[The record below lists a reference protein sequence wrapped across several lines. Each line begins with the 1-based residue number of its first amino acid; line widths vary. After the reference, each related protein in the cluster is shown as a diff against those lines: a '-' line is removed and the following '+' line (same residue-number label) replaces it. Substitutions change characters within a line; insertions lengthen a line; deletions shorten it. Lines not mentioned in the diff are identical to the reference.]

1 MEAGSLRVGERI
13 LAKGSMLAQS
23 SGRARTH
30 APRII
35 VTTKYHPF
43 GAYKNVEGYEY
54 MRVARARLVVEAALN
69 EIPYD
74 EFVHAL
80 KHNQG
85 LSATFRYIP
94 TDFEVHHDDENTLN
108 DDLSNLVVLS
118 KAEHARLHDQRANFR
133 FDAIRELTI
142 RKIESVEDEMTYDVQ
157 MESPANNFCANGLL
171 VHNCGKTFAV
181 KAWQQQEKGL
191 MLCATTGIAAINL
204 GGTTINAALGYFD
217 SKSLQESYTN
227 GFLTARLGRLWKA
240 GVRRLVVDEVS
251 MLSGDQL
258 TFLVKGVEEV
268 NGRGYVLGKWD
279 EEDETEPPAMGLTLV
294 GDFAQL
300 PPVKEPFAWESPE
313 WPRFAE
319 HTVTLSEIRRQTDAD
334 FVQALRQA
342 RVGNGAAVLEA
353 LRGQLHDQ
361 TDDQFEGPTLF
372 AKNDAVDR
380 YNWIRLSRVQG
391 QDLYFESRRE
401 GEQRSEWGNPKKEPS
416 TWGIPI
422 RLHTKVGALVMIL
435 ANEREE
441 GPPPQPFIYVNGD
454 LGEVTGGDA
463 CHAVVRLQRTGQE
476 VDVTYTRREVLQ
488 PIDSA
493 RRKELR
499 DQGQQGR
506 ITENGKF
513 EITGWIEYLP
523 LRTAY
528 ASTVHKS
535 QGLSLDR
542 LQVNI
547 RDAFFKTGG
556 MLYVALSRCRTRE
569 GLRIVGSEA
578 ALIERCA
585 ADPRLKAW
593 L

>member
-1 MEAGSLRVGERI
+1 MGQAPFEYVCGPAGS
-13 LAKGSMLAQS
+13 
-23 SGRARTH
+23 
-30 APRII
+30 
-35 VTTKYHPF
+35 
-43 GAYKNVEGYEY
+43 
-54 MRVARARLVVEAALN
+54 
-69 EIPYD
+69 
-74 EFVHAL
+74 
-80 KHNQG
+80 
-85 LSATFRYIP
+85 
-94 TDFEVHHDDENTLN
+94 
-108 DDLSNLVVLS
+108 
-118 KAEHARLHDQRANFR
+118 
-133 FDAIRELTI
+133 
-142 RKIESVEDEMTYDVQ
+142 
-157 MESPANNFCANGLL
+157 
-171 VHNCGKTFAV
+171 GKTYLTREYA
-181 KAWQQQEKGL
+181 AAHRGTL
-191 MLCATTGIAAINL
+191 LTATTGIAAINL
-204 GGTTINAALGYFD
+204 GGTTVNACLGFFD
-217 SKSLQESYTN
+217 TKSLQESYTN

-300 PPVKEPFAWESPE
+300 PPVKEPFAWQSPE

-319 HTVTLSEIRRQTDAD
+319 HTVTLREIRRQTDQA

-342 RVGNGAAVLEA
+342 RVGNGVAVLEA
-353 LRGQLHDQ
+353 LRSQLHAQ

-372 AKNDAVDR
+372 AKNAEVDR

-391 QDLYFESRRE
+391 ADLYFESRRD
-401 GEQRSEWGNPKKEPS
+401 GDQRSEWGNPKKEPS

-435 ANEREE
+435 ANERED

-454 LGEVTGGDA
+454 LGEVVGGDA
-463 CHAVVRLQRTGQE
+463 YHALVRLQRNGRE
-476 VDVTYTRREVLQ
+476 VEVTYTRREVLQ

-542 LQVNI
+542 IQVNI
-547 RDAFFKTGG
+547 RDAFFKSPG
-556 MLYVALSRCRTRE
+556 MMYVALSRCRTKE

-585 ADPRLKAW
+585 ADPRLAAW